1 MRQQKPM
8 KNWTEQ
14 NYFAGFDWAS
24 DHHDVVIVDRAGQV
38 LAQFRFSH
46 DADGWEL
53 FRDKIK
59 AFAELAV
66 AIETS
71 CGAAVEQLL
80 QSGCTV
86 YPVHGRSAKAYRQ
99 RKAPSGAKNDLL
111 DAWSLA
117 EALRVD
123 GQQWKALTVQDPH
136 LQELRLLCRDEVSLI
151 EQRTALILQL
161 EQALAEYFPVALEAF
176 DDWTTESSWD
186 FIQTFPTAQALSKA
200 GKRRWEKFLHTH
212 RLARPQTYENRLSLF
227 AKAEEFCGSE
237 AISRAKSR
245 LALALVATLKTVQ
258 KQLREYRQ
266 AIEELFEKHPDK
278 DLFGSLP
285 GTGPKLAP
293 RLLSE
298 LGSDRSVFE
307 NPQSLQCLAGTAP
320 VSFQSGQILKVYIR
334 RHCNKH
340 LRAAIH
346 LWANLSRSH
355 VPWAQQYYQA
365 HRDKG
370 QSHACALRCLGQR
383 WLKILWKM
391 WQTRSAYDPDLHARN
406 QQKHGSWLLT
416 LNAKPA

>member
-1 MRQQKPM
+1 M
-8 KNWTEQ
+8 KNWTER
-14 NYFAGFDWAS
+14 NHFAGLDWAT
-24 DHHDVVIVDRAGQV
+24 DHHDVLIVDRAGQI
-38 LAQFRFSH
+38 LEQFRFNH
-46 DADGWEL
+46 DASGWEL
-53 FRDKIK
+53 FGNKIK

-71 CGAAVEQLL
+71 SGAAVEQLL
-80 QSGCTV
+80 QSGCMV
-86 YPVHGRSAKAYRQ
+86 YPVNPKSAKAYRH
-99 RKAPSGAKNDLL
+99 RKAASGAKSDLL

-123 GQQWKALTVQDPH
+123 GQQWKALAVQDPL

-161 EQALAEYFPVALEAF
+161 EQALAEYYPAALEAF
-176 DDWTTESSWD
+176 DDWTTESSWE
-186 FIQTFPTAQALSKA
+186 FIQAFPTSQALSKA

-212 RLARPQTYENRLSLF
+212 RLARPQTYQNRLSIF
-227 AKAEEFCGSE
+227 AKAEEFCGTE
-237 AISRAKSR
+237 AVSRAKSR

-266 AIEELFEKHPDK
+266 AIEELFEQHPDK

-307 NPQSLQCLAGTAP
+307 TPQSLQCVAGTAP
-320 VSFQSGQILKVYIR
+320 VSFQSGQIFKVYLR
-334 RHCNKH
+334 RHCNRH
-340 LRAAIH
+340 LRATIH
-346 LWANLSRSH
+346 LWANLSRSQ

-391 WQTRSAYDPDLHARN
+391 WQTGRTYDPDLHARN
-406 QQKHGSWLLT
+406 QQRHGSWLLT
-416 LNAKPA
+416 LNAKPT

>member
-1 MRQQKPM
+1 M
-8 KNWTEQ
+8 KNWTER
-14 NYFAGFDWAS
+14 NHFAGLDWAT
-24 DHHDVVIVDRAGQV
+24 DHHDVVIVDRAGQI
-38 LAQFRFSH
+38 LEQFRFNH
-46 DADGWEL
+46 DASGWEL
-53 FRDKIK
+53 FRNKIK

-71 CGAAVEQLL
+71 SGAAVEQLL

-86 YPVHGRSAKAYRQ
+86 YPVNPKSAKAYRH
-99 RKAPSGAKNDLL
+99 RKAASGAKSDLL

-123 GQQWKALTVQDPH
+123 GQQWKALAVQDPL

-161 EQALAEYFPVALEAF
+161 EQALAEYFPAALEAF
-176 DDWTTESSWD
+176 DDWTSESSWD
-186 FIQTFPTAQALSKA
+186 FIQAFPTAQALSQA

-212 RLARPQTYENRLSLF
+212 RLARPQTYENRLSIF
-227 AKAEEFCGSE
+227 AKAEEFCGTE
-237 AISRAKSR
+237 AVSRAKSR

-298 LGSDRSVFE
+298 LGSDRNAFE
-307 NPQSLQCLAGTAP
+307 TPQSLQCVAGTAP
-320 VSFQSGQILKVYIR
+320 VSFQSGQIFKVYLR
-334 RHCNKH
+334 RHCNRH
-340 LRAAIH
+340 LRATIH
-346 LWANLSRSH
+346 LWANLSRSQ

-391 WQTRSAYDPDLHARN
+391 WQTGATYDADLHARN

-416 LNAKPA
+416 LNPKTA

>member
-1 MRQQKPM
+1 M

-14 NYFAGFDWAS
+14 NHFAGFDWAT
-24 DHHDVVIVDRAGQV
+24 DHHDVVIVDRTGTV
-38 LAQFRFSH
+38 VKQFRFTH
-46 DADGWEL
+46 DASGWEL
-53 FRDKIK
+53 FRNQIK

-117 EALRVD
+117 EALRTD
-123 GQQWKALTVQDPH
+123 GQQWKALALQDPH
-136 LQELRLLCRDEVSLI
+136 LQELRLLCRDEVALI

-161 EQALAEYFPVALEAF
+161 EQALAEYYAVALQAF
-176 DDWTTESSWD
+176 DDWTTESSWE
-186 FIQTFPTAQALSKA
+186 FIQAFPSAQALSKA
-200 GKRRWEKFLHTH
+200 GRRRWEKFLHTH
-212 RLARPQTYENRLSLF
+212 RLARPQTYEKRLSLF
-227 AKAEEFCGSE
+227 AQAEQFCGTE
-237 AISRAKSR
+237 AVSRAKSR
-245 LALALVATLKTVQ
+245 LALALVATLKTVE

-266 AIEELFEKHPDK
+266 AIEDLFEAHPDK

-285 GTGPKLAP
+285 GVGPKLAP

-307 NPQSLQCLAGTAP
+307 SPQSLQCLAGTAP
-320 VSFQSGQILKVYIR
+320 VSFQSGQIHKVYIR

-340 LRAAIH
+340 LRATIH
-346 LWANLSRSH
+346 LWANLSRSQ

-391 WQTRSAYDPDLHARN
+391 WQTGTAYDPDLHARN

-416 LNAKPA
+416 LNPKPA

>member
-1 MRQQKPM
+1 MRQHKTM

-14 NYFAGFDWAS
+14 NHFAGFDWAS
-24 DHHDVVIVDRAGQV
+24 DHHDVVIVDRTGAV
-38 LAQFRFSH
+38 VEQFRFTH
-46 DADGWEL
+46 DASGWEL
-53 FRDKIK
+53 FRNQIK

-123 GQQWKALTVQDPH
+123 GQQWKALAVQDPH
-136 LQELRLLCRDEVSLI
+136 LQELRLVCRDEVALI

-161 EQALAEYFPVALEAF
+161 EQALAEYYPVALQAF
-176 DDWTTESSWD
+176 EDWTTESSWE
-186 FIQTFPTAQALSKA
+186 FIQAFPTTQALSKA
-200 GKRRWEKFLHTH
+200 GRRRWEKFLHTH
-212 RLARPQTYENRLSLF
+212 RLARPQTYEKRLSLF
-227 AKAEEFCGSE
+227 AQAEQFCGSQ
-237 AISRAKSR
+237 AVTRAKSR
-245 LALALVATLKTVQ
+245 LALALVATLKTVE

-266 AIEELFEKHPDK
+266 AIEELFETHPDK

-307 NPQSLQCLAGTAP
+307 SPQSLQCLAGTAP
-320 VSFQSGQILKVYIR
+320 VSFQSGQIHKVYIR

-340 LRAAIH
+340 LRATIH
-346 LWANLSRSH
+346 LWANLSRSQ

-383 WLKILWKM
+383 WVKILWKM
-391 WQTRSAYDPDLHARN
+391 WQTGTAYDPDLHARN

-416 LNAKPA
+416 LNPKPA